1 MHHEGKV
8 RTPGICDRSSKG
20 AWQPQ
25 ESFREEVMF
34 NFDLSDKPVLVVE
47 GSRVRMLEEAV
58 EAEGAVYENSL
69 KQEEEPREGSRGQR
83 YSPCSHPN
91 T

>member
-1 MHHEGKV
+1 MCNEGKV
-8 RTPGICDRSSKG
+8 RTPGIYNRSSNG

-34 NFDLSDKPVLVVE
+34 NFDLSDEPGLVVE
-47 GSRVRMLEEAV
+47 GSRVCMSEEGV
-58 EAEGAVYENSL
+58 EAAGAMYENSL
-69 KQEEEPREGSRGQR
+69 KQEEEPQEGSQGQR

-91 T
+91 S

>member
-1 MHHEGKV
+1 
-8 RTPGICDRSSKG
+8 
-20 AWQPQ
+20 
-25 ESFREEVMF
+25 MF
-34 NFDLSDKPVLVVE
+34 NFDLSDELGLVVE
-47 GSRVRMLEEAV
+47 GSRVCMLEEAV

>member
-1 MHHEGKV
+1 MRNEGKV
-8 RTPGICDRSSKG
+8 RTPGICDTSSKG

-34 NFDLSDKPVLVVE
+34 NFDLSDKPALVVE
-47 GSRVRMLEEAV
+47 GSRVRLLEEAV
-58 EAEGAVYENSL
+58 EVEGAVYENSL